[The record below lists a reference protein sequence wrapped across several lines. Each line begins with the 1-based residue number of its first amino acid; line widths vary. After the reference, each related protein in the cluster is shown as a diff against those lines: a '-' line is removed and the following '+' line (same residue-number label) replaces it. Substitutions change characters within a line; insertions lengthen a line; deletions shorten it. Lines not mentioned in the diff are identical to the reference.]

1 MVLPIL
7 VYTATKLTKL
17 KSSYLTYLSLTDTG
31 NIYNLATIVD
41 CLMHVY
47 FAKNIDNML
56 VHQVGS
62 PN

>member
-17 KSSYLTYLSLTDTG
+17 KSLYLTYLSLTDTG

-41 CLMHVY
+41 CLVYVY
-47 FAKNIDNML
+47 FC
-56 VHQVGS
+56 
-62 PN
+62 